1 MVIPQ
6 YLGVLVDARLHSH
19 RGEHVHISNEAVCG
33 GNALNRQVAQRV
45 DGIEAV
51 GVVQMRSVLLNVEG
65 NGVARDR
72 LGHVHSEHDSSQSS
86 VFQNAI
92 RQRFHLALLH
102 EDGKTDGSFP
112 SVQEEGQSVQSIQTQ
127 NEKRGMG
134 LRHVSGQRGSRVTDV
149 VDVYSSLQQETQTRL
164 SPERLTQS
172 TRGVHLKEEGLLTVG
187 IGTPV
192 LAVHEEMLLVLREV
206 VHNAYTSLSR
216 NCVTISIPARSRHNT
231 RIGVLGKHIEKRFLV
246 DHCSQH
252 RILRAL
258 PHGQF

>member
-6 YLGVLVDARLHSH
+6 YLGVLVDARLQSH

-33 GNALNRQVAQRV
+33 RYALNRQVAQRV

-51 GVVQMRSVLLNVEG
+51 GVVQMRSVRQHVEG

-92 RQRFHLALLH
+92 RQQFHLALLH
-102 EDGKTDGSFP
+102 EDGQADGSFP
-112 SVQEEGQSVQSIQTQ
+112 SVQDEGQSVQSIQTQ
-127 NEKRGMG
+127 NEKRRIV
-134 LRHVSGQRGSRVTDV
+134 LRHVSGQRGSSVTDV
-149 VDVYSSLQQETQTRL
+149 VDVYASLQSETQTRL

-172 TRGVHLKEEGLLTVG
+172 TRRVHLKEEGLLAVG
-187 IGTPV
+187 IGPPV

-206 VHNAYTSLSR
+206 AHNAYTSLSVHW
-216 NCVTISIPARSRHNT
+216 VTVSIPARSRHIL
-231 RIGVLGKHIEKRFLV
+231 RIGVLDERIEQRLLV
-246 DHCSQH
+246 DHRSQH

-258 PHGQF
+258 PHGQL

>member
-6 YLGVLVDARLHSH
+6 HPSVFIDTGLQSH
-19 RGEHVHISNEAVCG
+19 RGEHVRIRNEEMGG

-51 GVVQMRSVLLNVEG
+51 GVVQMRSILLNVEG

-72 LGHVHSEHDSSQSS
+72 LGHVHSEHDSFQSS

-92 RQRFHLALLH
+92 RQQFHLALLH
-102 EDGKTDGSFP
+102 EDGQADGSFP
-112 SVQEEGQSVQSIQTQ
+112 SVQEEGQSVQSVQTQ
-127 NEKRGMG
+127 NEKRRIV

-187 IGTPV
+187 VGTPV

-206 VHNAYTSLSR
+206 AHNAYTSLSVH
-216 NCVTISIPARSRHNT
+216 CVTVSIPARSRHNT
-231 RIGVLGKHIEKRFLV
+231 RIGVLGEHIEQCLLV

>member
-19 RGEHVHISNEAVCG
+19 RREHVHISNEAVCG
-33 GNALNRQVAQRV
+33 RYALDRQVAQRV

-65 NGVARDR
+65 NGALRNR
-72 LGHVHSEHDSSQSS
+72 LGHIHSEHDSSQSS

-92 RQRFHLALLH
+92 RQQFHLALLH
-102 EDGKTDGSFP
+102 EDGQADGSFP
-112 SVQEEGQSVQSIQTQ
+112 SVQEEGQSVQSVQTQ

-149 VDVYSSLQQETQTRL
+149 VDVYSSLQQETQAWL

-187 IGTPV
+187 VGTPV

-206 VHNAYTSLSR
+206 AHNAYTSLSVH
-216 NCVTISIPARSRHNT
+216 CVTVSIPARSRHIL
-231 RIGVLGKHIEKRFLV
+231 RIGVLGQCVEQRLLV
-246 DHCSQH
+246 DHRPQH
-252 RILRAL
+252 GILRAL
-258 PHGQF
+258 PHGQL